1 MGEEKNKDGSEEQIA
16 VLDAR
21 GEWFEEKVTSALRLK
36 SDKWKKLASSPDC
49 M

>member
-1 MGEEKNKDGSEEQIA
+1 MGEDKNKDGSEETLP

-21 GEWFEEKVTSALRLK
+21 GEWFEEKVTSALRVK
-36 SDKWKKLASSPDC
+36 SDKWKKLAQTPDN